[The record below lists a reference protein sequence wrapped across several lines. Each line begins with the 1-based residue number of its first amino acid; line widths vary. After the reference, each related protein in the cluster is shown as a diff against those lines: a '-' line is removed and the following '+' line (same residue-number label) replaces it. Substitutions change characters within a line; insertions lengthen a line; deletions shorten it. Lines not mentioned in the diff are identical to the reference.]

1 MKAKQKKGSLSVLIV
16 LIVAIVLIVS
26 VTFAAI
32 FRHSMTI
39 TRLFQVSNL
48 SAQSVVWFDGVS
60 ESDMGQYKTEY
71 GVLASIDPSDA
82 NYIGKLRAKV
92 QYKGRGVGLVRVRM
106 VEEWSTPNS
115 YTRTVEEEVDGDIVQ
130 RQETV
135 DYRTV
140 FPYKLNMT
148 YTLDSAYTGSDSG
161 NKRAWFDNRTND
173 YCFYYATPVYSTGG
187 DTWQDIPLITGVN
200 TENIDLGLLP
210 SDAQIHVLFETDAV
224 QVNRYP
230 QYWGITS
237 LPWTGADSSTELE
250 VSNAA
255 SP

>member
-1 MKAKQKKGSLSVLIV
+1 MIV
-16 LIVAIVLIVS
+16 LIVAIVLIAS

-60 ESDMGQYKTEY
+60 ESDMGKYKTEY
-71 GVLASIDPSDA
+71 GVRASIDPSDD

-140 FPYKLNMT
+140 FPYKLDMT
-148 YTLDSAYTGSDSG
+148 YTLDSAFTGSG
-161 NKRAWFDNRTND
+161 NQRAWFDNRTND
-173 YCFYYATPVYSTGG
+173 YCFYYATPVYSIG
-187 DTWQDIPLITGVN
+187 DTARDIPLITGVN

-230 QYWGITS
+230 QYWNITS
-237 LPWTGADSSTELE
+237 LPWTGANSSTELE
-250 VSNAA
+250 ISTTAA
-255 SP
+255 PSP

>member
-16 LIVAIVLIVS
+16 LIVAIVLVIS

-140 FPYKLNMT
+140 LPYKLDMT
-148 YTLDSAYTGSDSG
+148 YTLDSAFTGSG
-161 NKRAWFDNRTND
+161 NQRAWYDNRTAD
-173 YCFYYATPVYSTGG
+173 YCFYYATPVYSIG
-187 DTWQDIPLITGVN
+187 DTARDIPLITGVN

-210 SDAQIHVLFETDAV
+210 SDAQIHVLFEADVV
-224 QVNRYP
+224 QVNRYQ
-230 QYWGITS
+230 QYWNITS
-237 LPWTGADSSTELE
+237 LPWLGADSSTELE